1 LSKTRKKYLE
11 LIDKG
16 YDPERAMRIAL
27 GKEEEKGTMRE
38 AFEKKKP
45 RKGKKK

>member
-1 LSKTRKKYLE
+1 MSKTRKKYLE

-27 GKEEEKGTMRE
+27 GK
-38 AFEKKKP
+38 KK
-45 RKGKKK
+45 RKAQ